1 MSMATITLEVPESL
15 YDRLLRTATAMQQP
29 IQAVIVRALTVG
41 SPPSW
46 DDVPEA
52 FRADL
57 ARLDEMEDEG
67 LWQLAQGKKAAEDL
81 ERYDDLLEVKQERS
95 LSALEQDELEAL
107 RVEADRF
114 MLCKAHAAALLRWR
128 GHVVQPL

>member
-1 MSMATITLEVPESL
+1 MSTATITLEVPESL
-15 YDRLLRTATAMQQP
+15 YARLVRTATAMQQP
-29 IQAVIVRALTVG
+29 VHEVIVRALTVG

-67 LWQLAQGKKAAEDL
+67 LWQLAQGKKAVEDL
-81 ERYDDLLEVKQERS
+81 ERYDELLEMKQERL
-95 LSALEQDELEAL
+95 LSSLEQDELEAL
-107 RVEADRF
+107 RLEADRF
-114 MLCKAHAAALLRWR
+114 MLQKAHAAALLRWR